1 VSVLWP
7 VSEYIVDIL
16 ERASMADCKPCT
28 TLVDTQG
35 KAFDDDDPNY
45 SQYKYISQPWLGLG
59 FHSSTIWTTES
70 HPYSHLD
77 AMAQSGRCRDLGVVA
92 TMTIGGAIAEADG

>member
-1 VSVLWP
+1 MKDL
-7 VSEYIVDIL
+7 SELHHFLGITMESRSQGLFLHQHQYIVDIL

-28 TLVDTQG
+28 TPVDTQG

-59 FHSSTIWTTES
+59 F
-70 HPYSHLD
+70 
-77 AMAQSGRCRDLGVVA
+77 QSN
-92 TMTIGGAIAEADG
+92 